1 MSGRTALP
9 ASVIRPSLSSLRQR
23 ALLSSVHLGPLRG
36 ENLWTVP
43 SSGSLRTVESIQ
55 PKHRASS
62 TASTYGR
69 MPVGSFVLS
78 TATQQPLEDRWF
90 SSSQDLNPARSRMRT
105 SDSVILSP
113 A

>member
-9 ASVIRPSLSSLRQR
+9 ASVMRPRRSSLRQR
-23 ALLSSVHLGPLRG
+23 ALLSSVHLDPLRG

-43 SSGSLRTVESIQ
+43 SSGSFLTVESIQ

-69 MPVGSFVLS
+69 MPVWAFVLS
-78 TATQQPLEDRWF
+78 TATQQPLED
-90 SSSQDLNPARSRMRT
+90 
-105 SDSVILSP
+105 
-113 A
+113 